1 MRWHMHQQSIM
12 RASSAQLRRGPWGA
26 LSGRL
31 YKIVVVAMLV
41 GGPGAYA
48 PLGVFAQEQNEQPGA
63 IWGKLEYYT
72 QDFAMID
79 GKRYEFGKL
88 TVVDT
93 YSLKPDKRGN
103 ARVLLDQQGKVAQLF
118 FFGIDMPEIVKRYR
132 R

>member
-1 MRWHMHQQSIM
+1 MRWHMDQQSFL
-12 RASSAQLRRGPWGA
+12 RAPSGQSSRVRWSALSRHLCAIFMAAMLLGGFGA
-26 LSGRL
+26 LS
-31 YKIVVVAMLV
+31 
-41 GGPGAYA
+41 PSGA
-48 PLGVFAQEQNEQPGA
+48 LAQDQGEQPGA

-88 TVVDT
+88 TIVDT
-93 YSLKPDKRGN
+93 YSLTPDKRGN